1 MGGRLQGRVAL
12 VTGGNTGI
20 GEAITKRLAS
30 EGARVG
36 IGFLEDPA
44 GAERLAAS
52 LEPGSPRTAVPCD
65 VTDQRSVA
73 TAVDAIEDRLGPLT
87 TRRTRRPSPRALRRR
102 EGRRRGPD
110 TLARDGVRTRR
121 DPHER
126 GRAGP
131 TDTRMVHHDELTPAF
146 IDTIPLRRIGRPA
159 DVAAAVALLSSD
171 DAAWITGQ
179 VLGVNGGLVMT

>member
-30 EGARVG
+30 EGTRVG

-52 LEPGSPRTAVPCD
+52 LEPGSPCTAVPCD

-73 TAVDAIEDRLGPLT
+73 N
-87 TRRTRRPSPRALRRR
+87 
-102 EGRRRGPD
+102 
-110 TLARDGVRTRR
+110 
-121 DPHER
+121 
-126 GRAGP
+126 
-131 TDTRMVHHDELTPAF
+131 
-146 IDTIPLRRIGRPA
+146 
-159 DVAAAVALLSSD
+159 AVAP
-171 DAAWITGQ
+171 APPTPGW
-179 VLGVNGGLVMT
+179 